1 MLAADSGN
9 MIKEDDPDACVEQ
22 RPQGVLLT
30 FTIALLLGGTLTATS
45 PTSAHPG
52 GLNAEGCHTNR
63 KTGDYHCHRA
73 PRAAIP
79 ATPVK
84 KSQTG
89 ICHAPGTRYY
99 EQTVRFTPYQ
109 TMEECLAG
117 AWRLTKR

>member
-1 MLAADSGN
+1 
-9 MIKEDDPDACVEQ
+9 
-22 RPQGVLLT
+22 VLLT